1 MPGQALAGRI
11 AGQQPVAGSPQGFIG
26 ALMADAL
33 EVDVQ
38 GSARLQAHL
47 DQWAAFEGEA

>member
-1 MPGQALAGRI
+1 MPDQALAAGI
-11 AGQQPVAGSPQGFIG
+11 AGKQPVAGSPQGLIG
-26 ALMADAL
+26 ALIAGAL